1 MGLLTTS
8 EPACLLTSRL
18 NVYPPS
24 LLSKRRAPSSLP
36 DPTRGTAMKVFVDRM
51 IGRGQAMPGKPA
63 CSTLSSSPSPS
74 PHVFV
79 LSSLRQC
86 VQPSARLS
94 RSAGQAN
101 RAGGLASEGSTS
113 SLPTAPANHQSLAFA
128 FSPGLASVGRS
139 RKLTM
144 TASSSASS
152 ILSAPGQR
160 YLGAS
165 SSFSKSNFGLLL
177 DDDVDF
183 FGVGAGED
191 DEEEDENEEAE
202 PREARNLESE
212 IMADVAEGCGR
223 GVEESVR
230 SQQRSQSEEGEERA
244 SD

>member
-1 MGLLTTS
+1 
-8 EPACLLTSRL
+8 
-18 NVYPPS
+18 
-24 LLSKRRAPSSLP
+24 
-36 DPTRGTAMKVFVDRM
+36 
-51 IGRGQAMPGKPA
+51 
-63 CSTLSSSPSPS
+63 
-74 PHVFV
+74 
-79 LSSLRQC
+79 
-86 VQPSARLS
+86 
-94 RSAGQAN
+94 
-101 RAGGLASEGSTS
+101 
-113 SLPTAPANHQSLAFA
+113 
-128 FSPGLASVGRS
+128 
-139 RKLTM
+139 M